1 MVKLKPNTERTRVDI
16 VRPNGRRLRHL
27 PQQGVYQYRM
37 HGIRRT
43 KAHYELVELTPF
55 MTVIAAAE
63 PLRFHSLSATCAWA
77 DYIADRILAALF
89 DDGDDPAEPTTKPIE
104 PLDLPPLLPPRRR
117 SDSQLVM
124 TFE

>member
-1 MVKLKPNTERTRVDI
+1 
-16 VRPNGRRLRHL
+16 
-27 PQQGVYQYRM
+27 M

-55 MTVIAAAE
+55 MTVISAAE

-89 DDGDDPAEPTTKPIE
+89 DGDDPIEPTTKPIE
-104 PLDLPPLLPPRRR
+104 PPDLPPLLPPPRGRP
-117 SDSQLVM
+117 DPQLII